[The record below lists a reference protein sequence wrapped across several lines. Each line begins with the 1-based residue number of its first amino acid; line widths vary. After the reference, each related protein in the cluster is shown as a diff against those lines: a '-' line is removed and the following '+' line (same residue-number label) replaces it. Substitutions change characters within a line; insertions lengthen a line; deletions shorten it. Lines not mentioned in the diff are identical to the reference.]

1 MRRMVDKKRGA
12 LASRIAAGKA
22 EPISERER
30 DQLQELKD
38 TYARRFG
45 PEKAE
50 RLSKSLRTT

>member
-1 MRRMVDKKRGA
+1 MVDKRRGA

-45 PEKAE
+45 SEKAE